1 MAQLALRSVTRDA
14 LSFYQQLG
22 FRKEALA
29 LNFLDKDWEFTLS
42 AGAVPREGRLR
53 VDIDWGG
60 ARCLLRL
67 DEAWVWQMAEAIL
80 GSDNLSAL
88 PDAVRVLVL
97 DAAFSDISA
106 MVEEATRKRVS
117 VLSTQPVSSP
127 QFVPEASL
135 SGFIFS
141 LSDGSTTTCGE
152 LWVDGLGLGFLAN
165 AMGRL
170 EVAPLPL
177 HHYDTLTIPL
187 RFAVGRVDLSHSSLR
202 SLAKGDVI
210 LFDECWL
217 MEEDNIFLQI
227 GKNAGVRAAI
237 ERSAIMIKDDL
248 GGMMQGSDAYEEND
262 ETPIDSIPVRLTF
275 DLGEREISIA
285 ELRAMTAGYVFE
297 MGRDLRRA
305 VTIRVNGSAIG
316 EGELVDIEGQTGVS
330 VLRIFNQTLVDSLE

>member
-1 MAQLALRSVTRDA
+1 MTPLALRSITRDA

-22 FRKEALA
+22 LRKQALA
-29 LNFLDKDWEFTLS
+29 LHFLDRNWEFTLS
-42 AGAVPREGRLR
+42 AGAVPREGRLQ

-67 DEAWVWQMAEAIL
+67 DEAWVWQMAEAVL
-80 GSDNLSAL
+80 GSDNLSGL

-106 MVEEATRKRVS
+106 LVEEATRKRVS

-127 QFVPEASL
+127 QFMPEAWM
-135 SGFIFS
+135 SGFVFS
-141 LSDGSTTTCGE
+141 LNDGSTTTSSE

-165 AMGRL
+165 AMQRL
-170 EVAPLPL
+170 ETAPLPL

-187 RFAVGRVDLSHSSLR
+187 RFGVGRVDLPHSSLR
-202 SLAKGDVI
+202 SLDKGDVI
-210 LFDECWL
+210 LFDECWVL
-217 MEEDNIFLQI
+217 EEDHIFLQI
-227 GKNAGVRAAI
+227 GKHAGVRAAI

-248 GGMMQGSDAYEEND
+248 GGMMQNSDAYEYNE

-275 DLGEREISIA
+275 DLGEREVSIA
-285 ELRAMTAGYVFE
+285 ELRAMTTGYVFE

-305 VTIRVNGSAIG
+305 VTIRANGSAIG

-330 VLRIFNQTLVDSLE
+330 VLRLFNQTLVDSLE